1 MTQLEFIVVVLAVA
15 VTAFVFGIVS
25 AVIASRALR
34 DGWVKGTM
42 RGSLEIVPPHAR
54 NEAEPKAAKAQPAPD
69 EGSGVAK
76 LPERGAA

>member
-1 MTQLEFIVVVLAVA
+1 MTQLEFIVIVLAVA
-15 VTAFVFGIVS
+15 GISFIFGIVL
-25 AVIASRALR
+25 AVIVSRALR
-34 DGWVKGTM
+34 DGWVKGTL

-54 NEAEPKAAKAQPAPD
+54 NEAQPKASKAQRAPA